1 MTLFLV
7 ARRPI
12 IGLFSQEAEILE
24 LGPLPESE
32 MAEVRTFDA
41 LPENITYPAITPVLF
56 QERDRIFR
64 GQR

>member
-1 MTLFLV
+1 MAF
-7 ARRPI
+7 
-12 IGLFSQEAEILE
+12 EAEILE

-32 MAEVRTFDA
+32 MAEVRTFDV